1 MADLERGA
9 SYGDRS
15 ADAVRVSPLVR
26 CCAHED
32 PEYARSLARRMV
44 AFLIGAYGPFY
55 GNSVAEQGYPEVVE
69 DIRAAWQDRDT
80 DRMAAALPDVLF
92 DSLAAAGTPE
102 TVRSRIETFAAVDG
116 VDAVRVGFVSEMTQ
130 DDKEA
135 TFDALDPLLA

>member
-1 MADLERGA
+1 
-9 SYGDRS
+9 
-15 ADAVRVSPLVR
+15 
-26 CCAHED
+26 
-32 PEYARSLARRMV
+32 
-44 AFLIGAYGPFY
+44 
-55 GNSVAEQGYPEVVE
+55 
-69 DIRAAWQDRDT
+69 
-80 DRMAAALPDVLF
+80 MAAALPDVLF